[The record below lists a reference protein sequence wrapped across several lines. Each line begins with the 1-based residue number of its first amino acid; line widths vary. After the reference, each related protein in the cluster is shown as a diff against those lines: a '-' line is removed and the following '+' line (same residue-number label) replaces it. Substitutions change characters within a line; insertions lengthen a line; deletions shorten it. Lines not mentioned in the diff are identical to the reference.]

1 MSDRTE
7 GVGPAGA
14 KVIGI
19 NASWVRPSGSVQNGR
34 IDIGS
39 EIPGDLERKV
49 VDEIIFVRT
58 AANFFI
64 GEKSN
69 RPTHLASRACR
80 NFRVST
86 KISSPPSGPPR

>member
-7 GVGPAGA
+7 GVGPPEQRSS
-14 KVIGI
+14 GI

-58 AANFFI
+58 AANFFMAKKATI
-64 GEKSN
+64 
-69 RPTHLASRACR
+69 RH
-80 NFRVST
+80 
-86 KISSPPSGPPR
+86 I